1 MPRPILERRLRAC
14 LYRCGEIG
22 PKANSPGPADEIL
35 AKRLSVIAHTA
46 RDEDT
51 ELDLDYIIE
60 LAKVAVLRDGV
71 RLLVSTRGTR
81 SSTSGQPTKPRRN
94 IPRGQSAR

>member
-1 MPRPILERRLRAC
+1 M
-14 LYRCGEIG
+14 
-22 PKANSPGPADEIL
+22 

-46 RDEDT
+46 RDEET

-71 RLLVSTRGTR
+71 RLLVLD
-81 SSTSGQPTKPRRN
+81 PVE
-94 IPRGQSAR
+94 